1 MFHCEYISESTLR
14 EIPCSSSITAQ
25 LQSVPG
31 YLKGNWRQVW
41 VRWKGMVANVMQAV
55 ILWWVHRHSGQLF
68 SHGFV
73 LNFATLFLH
82 IDPIKITYSPSFGSD
97 INMKEKHLLIY
108 SFIFKCSAYVLWGW
122 ANTSNEVFSFTAIS
136 VSCATV

>member
-1 MFHCEYISESTLR
+1 MFHCEYISESILR

-25 LQSVPG
+25 LQSAPG

-73 LNFATLFLH
+73 LTLLH
-82 IDPIKITYSPSFGSD
+82 YF
-97 INMKEKHLLIY
+97 
-108 SFIFKCSAYVLWGW
+108 FI
-122 ANTSNEVFSFTAIS
+122 
-136 VSCATV
+136 